1 MTLDCEK
8 SSKEQQSRVIS
19 FVQREIRKKSGPKAA
34 PTHSVYQMK
43 QAKVNK
49 KLCIINKFSVLNKW
63 ILFDLYNIPSCK
75 PSETVVS
82 YRYKDSSS
90 KEEKDETFPII
101 FRLNKFV
108 TSNKMNVPGEFK
120 FRQRKVSS
128 DPTESEVTNDVRY
141 QECTEI
147 TLDLEWQN

>member
-1 MTLDCEK
+1 MIL
-8 SSKEQQSRVIS
+8 KEGKI
-19 FVQREIRKKSGPKAA
+19 KK
-34 PTHSVYQMK
+34 
-43 QAKVNK
+43 
-49 KLCIINKFSVLNKW
+49 
-63 ILFDLYNIPSCK
+63 
-75 PSETVVS
+75 
-82 YRYKDSSS
+82 SSS
-90 KEEKDETFPII
+90 KEEKMELFLII

-147 TLDLEWQN
+147 TLDFE